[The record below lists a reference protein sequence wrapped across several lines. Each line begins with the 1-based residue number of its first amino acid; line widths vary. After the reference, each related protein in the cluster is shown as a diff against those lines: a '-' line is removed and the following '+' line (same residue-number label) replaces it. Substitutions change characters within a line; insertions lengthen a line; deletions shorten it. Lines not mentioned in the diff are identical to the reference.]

1 MSNRLYYMKVFFLQH
16 KSYFVLSAVI
26 FVLGFLAA
34 AVMFQGPKIPKT
46 EQDFSDALE
55 TGTHL
60 FEMKRYDE
68 AYEYLIYPGE
78 HGYAKARF
86 LLGEM
91 YYNGF
96 SVEKDLKRA
105 FENYKA
111 AANQSVEAKYMAASM
126 AFRGETKEMPKGA
139 ATTML
144 TEAAYHGYKRAQN
157 DLGIYSLMSGDYE
170 QAYFWLSLASG
181 GASERAQKAL
191 QTAAG
196 SMRRRLR
203 AASAAGQVR
212 RTIPSA
218 RRRRRSAM
226 CPLMTTG
233 RCGTSWFCPCMAT
246 ESMCR

>member
-34 AVMFQGPKIPKT
+34 AVMLQGPKIPKT

-96 SVEKDLKRA
+96 GVEKDLKRA

-191 QTAAG
+191 QMAAG
-196 SMRRRLR
+196 KLSDYQRGLLD
-203 AASAAGQVR
+203 AEIKGFV
-212 RTIPSA
+212 A
-218 RRRRRSAM
+218 RK
-226 CPLMTTG
+226 
-233 RCGTSWFCPCMAT
+233 
-246 ESMCR
+246 